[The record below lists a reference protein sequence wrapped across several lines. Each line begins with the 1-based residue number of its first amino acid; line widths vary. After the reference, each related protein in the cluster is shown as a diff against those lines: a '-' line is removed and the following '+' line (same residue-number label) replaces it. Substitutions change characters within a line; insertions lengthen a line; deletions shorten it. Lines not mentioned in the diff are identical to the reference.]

1 MRNPIL
7 FAGLLL
13 LAGAVI
19 SAEVQID
26 DDFMRTVEDTNK
38 SLASNIA
45 LQNAKDAT
53 LDAKEL
59 EKMFAQVEAFYVKKG
74 DAPDGVELSHK
85 SKELAVEITQL
96 VAAKNFDTANERASA
111 LSRTCKTCHN
121 FYKKD

>member
-1 MRNPIL
+1 MRKPIL

-19 SAEVQID
+19 SAEVKID

-45 LQNAKDAT
+45 LHDVKAST

-59 EKMFAQVEAFYVKKG
+59 ETMFAQVEAFYVKKG
-74 DAPDGVELSHK
+74 DAQDGVDLSHK
-85 SKELAVEITQL
+85 SKELAIEITQL
-96 VAAKNFDTANERASA
+96 VAAKDFDTANERASA